1 MSEMLRPLLLTEDD
15 ELIRNQM
22 QWGLSSDYD
31 VHVASNRE
39 SALTLASQLQPP
51 VVLLDLGLPPA
62 PREAT
67 EGLQTLQELLR
78 DSPRTKVIVVTG
90 HGERSIALKAVEL
103 GAYDYFTKPV
113 DLTELKLMLKRA
125 YQLYDLEEENAT
137 RRREAAG
144 QGFGPLIGNCPPMQ
158 ALYGVIRKVA
168 GSDAAVLIIGE
179 SGTGKELVA
188 QMIHAESARAGRPF
202 VAINCGA
209 IPDTLL
215 ESELFGH
222 EKGSFTGATAQ
233 RRGRIEYASGG
244 TLFLDEIGEMPLV
257 LQVKLLR
264 FLQDRTIER
273 VGGREAIQVDTRV
286 IAATNR
292 NLEDAIAGGTF
303 REDLFYRLRVVTVT
317 VPPLRERGQDVMLLA
332 QAFLE
337 RVAAEEKKP
346 VKSFAP
352 EAWDAL
358 RAHHWPGNIRE
369 LENRVKRA
377 VIMAEGR
384 LISPA
389 DLELSPAAPQTSS
402 LRAAKEKTE
411 REVVIAALMKHN
423 GNITRAAAELGL
435 SRQALHEIIT
445 KRAIRL

>member
-1 MSEMLRPLLLTEDD
+1 MPRPLLLTEDD

-31 VHVASNRE
+31 IHVASNRE
-39 SALTLASQLQPP
+39 SALNLAGQIQPP

-78 DSPRTKVIVVTG
+78 VAPRTKVIVVTG
-90 HGERSIALKAVEL
+90 HSERSIALKAVEL

-113 DLTELKLMLKRA
+113 DLAELKLMLKRA
-125 YQLYDLEEENAT
+125 YQLYDLEEENAA

-144 QGFGPLIGNCPPMQ
+144 QGLGALLGNSPAMQ
-158 ALYGVIRKVA
+158 ALYGTIRKMA
-168 GSDAAVLIIGE
+168 GSEAAVLITGE

-188 QMIHAESARAGRPF
+188 RTIHAESARAARPF

-209 IPDTLL
+209 IPDNLL

-233 RRGRIEYASGG
+233 RRGRIEFANGG
-244 TLFLDEIGEMPLV
+244 TLFLDEIGELPPA

-273 VGGREAIQVDTRV
+273 VGGRESIQVDARV

-292 NLEDAIAGGTF
+292 NLDEAIANGTF
-303 REDLFYRLRVVTVT
+303 REDLYYRLRVVTIT
-317 VPPLRERGQDVMLLA
+317 VPSLRERGQDAMLLA

-337 RVAAEEKKP
+337 RAAAEEKKAL
-346 VKSFAP
+346 KGLAP
-352 EAWDAL
+352 EAWDAIQ
-358 RAHHWPGNIRE
+358 AYSWPGNIRE
-369 LENRVKRA
+369 MENRIKRA

-389 DLELSPAAPQTSS
+389 DLELSPAVPQTSS